1 MAINPYF
8 TGATVGHASEQQLYE
23 RMITESI
30 QISGMNVIY
39 IPRSLNKVD
48 KIFGKDVLSSFESYA
63 EVEVYLSDFA
73 GYGGQ
78 SEMLAKFGMQ
88 ISDTC
93 SFIIARKR
101 YQEAVVPILPDSRN
115 EKVVYRPNEG
125 DLIYVPNSKSLF
137 EINFVEDEEPGFYQ
151 LNKKYVWT
159 LRCELF
165 RANNDKI
172 KTGYDEIDEYFG
184 VNANRLDM
192 SILTEN
198 GFHMLTETGGY
209 VLLEDYEV
217 SKEYDDTRGYGDNDA
232 IKKEFLEIMDFD
244 ENSPFRN

>member
-1 MAINPYF
+1 MINPYF
-8 TGATVGHASEQQLYE
+8 TGATVGHASEQNLME
-23 RMITESI
+23 SMITESI

-48 KIFGKDVLSSFESYA
+48 QIFGEDVLSSFDSYA
-63 EVEVYLSDFA
+63 EIEMYLSDFA

-88 ISDTC
+88 IQDTA
-93 SFIIARKR
+93 SFLVSRRR
-101 YQEAVVPILPDSRN
+101 YAETVVPILPDSRN
-115 EKVVYRPNEG
+115 TKVVWRPNEG
-125 DLIYVPNSKSLF
+125 DLIFIPNSKSLF
-137 EINFVEDEEPGFYQ
+137 EIMFVEDEEPSAYQ

-172 KTGYDEIDEYFG
+172 STGHTEIDEIFG
-184 VNANRLDM
+184 INMNRLDM
-192 SILTEN
+192 SILDES
-198 GFHMLTETGGY
+198 GFHLLTETGGY
-209 VLLEDYEV
+209 VLSEDYEV
-217 SKEYDDTRGYGDNDA
+217 SKEYDDSRGYGENAA

-244 ENSPFRN
+244 QNNPFRS